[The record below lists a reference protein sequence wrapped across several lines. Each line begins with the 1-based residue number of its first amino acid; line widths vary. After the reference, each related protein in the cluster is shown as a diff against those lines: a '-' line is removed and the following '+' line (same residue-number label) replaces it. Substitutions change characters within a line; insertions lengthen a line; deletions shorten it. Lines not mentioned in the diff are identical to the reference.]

1 MKISML
7 FLSVAIAT
15 SSLVLVFA
23 EECTTDDLTTISDIY
38 SSAMADG
45 TSSACPDLT
54 SANDAT
60 STDYCTSDC
69 VEFMTGMLG
78 ELPDCS
84 TGGVNIKAGLQAA
97 IDYCETGTAN
107 TSDVLTGSGT
117 SSLRSGS
124 STSSKADSITGDK
137 VTGNTVPP
145 ATGSSTASSI
155 GITLSS
161 VVVAVVAFIG
171 A

>member
-1 MKISML
+1 
-7 FLSVAIAT
+7 
-15 SSLVLVFA
+15 
-23 EECTTDDLTTISDIY
+23 
-38 SSAMADG
+38 MADG

-69 VEFMTGMLG
+69 VEFMTSMLG

-97 IDYCETGTAN
+97 IDCSETGTAD

-124 STSSKADSITGDK
+124 STSSKADSTTGDK
-137 VTGNTVPP
+137 VTGSTVPP

-161 VVVAVVAFIG
+161 VVVAVMAFIG
-171 A
+171 V